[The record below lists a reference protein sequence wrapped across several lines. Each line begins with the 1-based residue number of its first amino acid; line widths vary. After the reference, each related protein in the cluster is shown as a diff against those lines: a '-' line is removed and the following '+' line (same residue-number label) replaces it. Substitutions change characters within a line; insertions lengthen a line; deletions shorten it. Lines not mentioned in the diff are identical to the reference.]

1 MQYQIEADWHLL
13 NTCNYRCKYC
23 FSTPASLG
31 EKLRTHGSARQ
42 WRAALDATG
51 LVWLLHMTGGEPS
64 IYPNFVELCE
74 LLTERH
80 YISINSNLT
89 NASLGE
95 FARRIDPAR
104 VSFINAGL
112 HLVEREGRKD
122 TDVYLRHAELLRAK
136 GFTVFASLVASPA
149 ALARFGDAVALLGPI
164 GFYPIPKLLR
174 GPFEGKIYPNA
185 YSDLD
190 RIRFRLRAAEAR
202 RAYHA
207 MLAQRTEPPSIDMFC
222 DDEFLDSERSF
233 AGIPCDAGAR
243 FVKLYENG
251 DVTRCS
257 ETTKLGNLLAGT
269 FRPRAEAAPC
279 DTAHCFYFCCKY
291 AAWTP
296 PAPAA
301 AEVSA

>member
-1 MQYQIEADWHLL
+1 MKYQIEADWHLL

-23 FSTPASLG
+23 FSTPESLG
-31 EKLRTHGSARQ
+31 EKLRAQAGAGE
-42 WRAALDATG
+42 WRAAFDATG

-64 IYPNFVELCE
+64 IYPNFAEFCAR
-74 LLTERH
+74 LTERH

-89 NASLGE
+89 NPSLMD
-95 FARRIDPAR
+95 FAQRIDPAR

-112 HLVEREGRKD
+112 HLIEREQRSD
-122 TDVYLRHAELLRAK
+122 TAIFLRHAELLRSK
-136 GFTVFASLVASPA
+136 GFTVFASLVATPA
-149 ALARFGDAVALLGPI
+149 ALARFADAVALLRPI
-164 GFYPIPKLLR
+164 GIYPIPKLLR
-174 GPFEGKIYPNA
+174 GPFEGRIYPNA

-202 RAYHA
+202 REYQA
-207 MLAQRTEPPSIDMFC
+207 MLARMSEPPSIDMFG
-222 DDEFLDSERSF
+222 DDEFLESERSF
-233 AGIPCDAGAR
+233 AGIPCEAGVR

-257 ETTKLGNLLAGT
+257 SKTKLGNLLQGT

-279 DTAHCFYFCCKY
+279 DTAHCFYFCRKY

-296 PAPAA
+296 PAPG
-301 AEVSA
+301 AEVPA